1 MRKTLDAIFA
11 GLLATFML
19 TATLPVLAQTPEA
32 LFPTKPLRF
41 MIGFGPGGS
50 TDLMSRMI
58 ALKLAERLGQPVVAE
73 LRSGASGTI
82 AADAVAKAPPD
93 GHTLILLTG
102 AHPVTG
108 VMMRSLPFDPVRDLA
123 MVSTVVSYPI
133 AIVVVAGSPFRSI
146 EDLLAAARSGPRKVS
161 FGTAGTGSGQHLIG
175 EWIGVEAGLEFL
187 HVPFRGGSAS
197 LTELLAGRIDM
208 TLDTLTSAL
217 PQIRAGK
224 TRALAVTTRE
234 SSRFLPEVPPIARVV
249 PQVDFS
255 SWAGVATTGG
265 TPPTIVARL
274 NREMH
279 AVLRLPEVRQ
289 QLENLGGETS
299 PSSPEEMRALV
310 EREMARWAKVVASRG
325 IERQ

>member
-1 MRKTLDAIFA
+1 
-11 GLLATFML
+11 
-19 TATLPVLAQTPEA
+19 
-32 LFPTKPLRF
+32 
-41 MIGFGPGGS
+41 
-50 TDLMSRMI
+50 
-58 ALKLAERLGQPVVAE
+58 
-73 LRSGASGTI
+73 
-82 AADAVAKAPPD
+82 
-93 GHTLILLTG
+93 
-102 AHPVTG
+102 
-108 VMMRSLPFDPVRDLA
+108 

-133 AIVVVAGSPFRSI
+133 AIVVVAGSPFRNI

-249 PQVDFS
+249 PQVDFA